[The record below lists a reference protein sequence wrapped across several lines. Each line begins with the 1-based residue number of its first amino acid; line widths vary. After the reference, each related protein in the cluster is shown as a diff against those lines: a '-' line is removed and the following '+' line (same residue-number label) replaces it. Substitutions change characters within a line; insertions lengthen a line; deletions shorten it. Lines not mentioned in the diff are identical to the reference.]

1 MTGPAS
7 DLVSAGVLGPNDYI
21 PHGLGDHRMQFHYVT
36 PNRPEDGVRSNQ
48 YRWHDPQQGRKVEL
62 KYYGGVGSSAIL
74 GLRFKNVPI
83 SVRATTPSGTE
94 ITEQLVT
101 DYDCL
106 PGHHRLL
113 GIEVMKRLKR
123 IKYKFSNKD
132 APDVV
137 AGSAPA
143 QAIQVNAKKVGG
155 RGKGKGRGRGR
166 GRGKKR
172 GRK

>member
-1 MTGPAS
+1 M
-7 DLVSAGVLGPNDYI
+7 
-21 PHGLGDHRMQFHYVT
+21 
-36 PNRPEDGVRSNQ
+36 
-48 YRWHDPQQGRKVEL
+48 
-62 KYYGGVGSSAIL
+62 
-74 GLRFKNVPI
+74 
-83 SVRATTPSGTE
+83 RATTPSGTD

-123 IKYKFSNKD
+123 IKYKFTNKD
-132 APDVV
+132 APDFV

-155 RGKGKGRGRGR
+155 RGRGKGRGRGR